1 MSKKTQNPQSNIG
14 AVSTSGGY
22 NSGNGRCKKCG
33 KPFVYVGDVP
43 DGGFMEGLEPYCTC
57 NVKKQTAGMY
67 GWICPNCVF
76 MSGGHKHE
84 LNINRKLSARLHK
97 HAVSGSFLWEQ

>member
-1 MSKKTQNPQSNIG
+1 MSKLTQNPQSNIG

-22 NSGNGRCKKCG
+22 NSGNGRCEKCG

-57 NVKKQTAGMY
+57 NLKKQTDGMY
-67 GWICPNCVF
+67 GWICPKC
-76 MSGGHKHE
+76 GAG
-84 LNINRKLSARLHK
+84 LSPFTTICPCSMPK
-97 HAVSGSFLWEQ
+97 WEVTC